1 MIHAR
6 GLTRV
11 FTMKKETVEAVRG
24 IDLDVEPG
32 RLVAFLGP
40 NGAGK
45 PNRGLGRLR
54 FGNDWRGGW
63 CTSHLR
69 G

>member
-1 MIHAR
+1 MIDVR
-6 GLTRV
+6 GLTMRYGR
-11 FTMKKETVEAVRG
+11 TVAVDGLTFSVR
-24 IDLDVEPG
+24 PG
-32 RLVAFLGP
+32 LVTGFLGP